1 MPKDIYII
9 MRLYYDIIRF
19 LIPQNESKRGQWTIT
34 HFRIEIDNT

>member
-19 LIPQNESKRGQWTIT
+19 LIPQNEPKQGQWTIT